1 MHPVKYLWAV
11 RALFYKLLMKKVGF
25 MSYIGEP
32 CFIEGMKGI
41 SIGNRVRIF
50 PGVRIQAI
58 GTGKIK
64 ICDNTAIEQNV
75 HIISYEREL
84 VIGKNTTISANVFI
98 SNVNHS
104 YEKIGQH
111 VIEQDLV
118 YKETVINENCFIGY
132 GAVILPG
139 TNLGKQCIVG
149 ANSVV
154 KGIIP
159 DQCVV
164 AGNPAHIIKKYNK
177 ETMQWE
183 KWDLE
188 CKLDDE

>member
-11 RALFYKLLMKKVGF
+11 RALFYKLFMKKVGF

-32 CFIEGMKGI
+32 CFVEGMKGI

-50 PGVRIQAI
+50 PGLRIQAI

-84 VIGKNTTISANVFI
+84 VIGENTTISANVFI

-183 KWDLE
+183 KMGFRM
-188 CKLDDE
+188 

>member
-1 MHPVKYLWAV
+1 MV
-11 RALFYKLLMKKVGF
+11 
-25 MSYIGEP
+25 IGE
-32 CFIEGMKGI
+32 
-41 SIGNRVRIF
+41 
-50 PGVRIQAI
+50 
-58 GTGKIK
+58 
-64 ICDNTAIEQNV
+64 
-75 HIISYEREL
+75 
-84 VIGKNTTISANVFI
+84 NTTISANVFI

-183 KWDLE
+183 KMGFRM
-188 CKLDDE
+188 